1 MRIYSAAQQRYL
13 DQATM
18 EIEPIASHA
27 LMERAATACFSQI
40 LKHVRSDQEVILF
53 CGTGNNGGDGLVL
66 SRLFKEA
73 GFLTTTYLV
82 GFGEMTDDCQLQ
94 FEQIKQ
100 DVIIFSESSRP
111 LFHSNAVVIDAI
123 LGTGGNRKPEGLLAI
138 AINSIN
144 SSGIPVLSIDMPSGL
159 PADAIPDHDLF
170 VRATNTFTIHAP
182 KLTFFLPETYQYV
195 GKWEVVDI
203 GINELE
209 SKKLQVRF
217 EVMETSQVNALIP
230 LRERFSHKGTY
241 GHGLLIAGSSGKM
254 GACILGARAAL
265 RSGLGLLTVY
275 TCQEGK
281 AILPL
286 SIPESMGI
294 FDAGTTEITDCLL
307 PNGFTIDAIG
317 IGPGLGVH
325 PGTGRAIERVFSM
338 NKPTVI
344 DADALNM
351 LAMYPDLL
359 EELPV
364 NSILTPHPKEFERL
378 AGKSINSSDRLER
391 LIHFAQTYR
400 CVVILKDAITAIAT
414 PDGKVWLNTT
424 GNNGMAKGGS
434 GDTLTGILLGLL
446 SQGILSEHAAK
457 IGVHYHG
464 LAGDQACI
472 KKGERAMLPSDI
484 IEELRIG

>member
-13 DQATM
+13 DQVT
-18 EIEPIASHA
+18 IQKEPISSHA
-27 LMERAATACFSQI
+27 LMERAASACFTHL
-40 LKHVRSDQEVILF
+40 LKHIRPDQEVILF

-73 GFLTTTYLV
+73 GFLTSTYLV
-82 GFGEMTDDCQLQ
+82 GFGEMTEDCQLQ
-94 FEQIKQ
+94 FERVKQ
-100 DVIIFSESSRP
+100 DLIIFAESSRP
-111 LFHSNAVVIDAI
+111 LFHSNAVVIDAL
-123 LGTGGNRKPEGLLAI
+123 LGTGSNRKPEELLAA

-144 SSGIPVLSIDMPSGL
+144 NSGVPIYSIDMPSGL
-159 PADAIPDHDLF
+159 PADEVPDHHI
-170 VRATNTFTIHAP
+170 VVKANKTFTIHAP
-182 KLTFFLPETYQYV
+182 KLTFFLPETYQFV
-195 GKWEVVDI
+195 GEWEVVDI

-209 SKKLQVRF
+209 SKKIQVRF
-217 EVMETSQVNALIP
+217 EVMESDQVKELIP

-254 GACILGARAAL
+254 GACVLSARAAL
-265 RSGLGLLTVY
+265 RSGLGFLSVY

-281 AILPL
+281 SILPTA
-286 SIPESMGI
+286 IPESMGI
-294 FDAGTTEITDCLL
+294 FDVGATEITDCLL
-307 PNGFTIDAIG
+307 PTNLTFDAIA
-317 IGPGLGVH
+317 IGPGLGIH
-325 PGTGRAIERVFSM
+325 PGTGRAIERVFNI
-338 NKPTVI
+338 NKPTVV

-351 LAMYPDLL
+351 LGMYPDLL

-378 AGKSINSSDRLER
+378 AGKSENSSDRLER

-400 CVVILKDAITAIAT
+400 CVVVLKDAITAIAT
-414 PDGKVWLNTT
+414 PGGKVWLNTT

-446 SQGILSEHAAK
+446 AQGICPENAAK
-457 IGVHYHG
+457 IGVFFHG
-464 LAGDQACI
+464 IAGDKAVE
-472 KKGERAMLPSDI
+472 KRGERAILASDL